1 MDHRV
6 EKIMKFVGDG
16 GAITYKELNDFLPD
30 ELLSPAY
37 IEQII
42 SELEEVGI
50 KVVEDALKSAPK
62 KLAAA
67 KKERVED
74 PTKAYFRD
82 ISSADLLS
90 RAEEVKLSKELE
102 KWYREIA
109 KNMFL
114 TVFALERLVKY
125 KSKIDSRKI
134 PLEEFVRIP
143 VPSPSPEFIEEKRKH
158 ILSMI
163 TSLKTKCEGINS
175 KKRIEGSLTDVAKAR
190 KELIADVIELD
201 LQFLYIDE
209 ILGKFKAFYNKFRY
223 KERKSGNNKQS
234 KDLVRHLETR
244 LKIKKEDFE
253 KLFTRIEKAE
263 AEVTRISQH
272 LANANVRLVISVS
285 KRYINRGLD
294 LTDLIQEGNTGLI
307 KAISKFDYRKGYK
320 FSTYASWWIRQAIT
334 RAITDNAR
342 TIKVP
347 MHIIEIIY
355 KVIRETRS
363 MVQECGKEPTPE
375 ELSSRLDIPVHKVK
389 SIYLLAQDIISLD
402 RPIGDDGDSFF
413 GDFIASGIENSP
425 TYSISRLMLKD
436 RMEELLKHLGKKE
449 QKVLELRFGLHGH
462 EPKTLEEIG
471 LIFDVT
477 RERIRQIEQKAL
489 RKLKYKERKKKLEPL
504 LELLE
509 ENPLAKF

>member
-1 MDHRV
+1 MDQRV
-6 EKIMKFVGDG
+6 ERIMKFVGEAG
-16 GAITYKELNDFLPD
+16 EITYRELNDFLPD
-30 ELLSPAY
+30 DLLSPAY

-42 SELEEVGI
+42 SELQEIGI
-50 KVVEDALKSAPK
+50 KVVEDSRKNVPKKSAV
-62 KLAAA
+62 

-90 RAEEVKLSKELE
+90 REEEVKLSKELE

-109 KNMFL
+109 RNMFL
-114 TVFALERLVKY
+114 STFAIERLVKY
-125 KSKIDSRKI
+125 KSQIETRKI
-134 PLEEFVRIP
+134 PLEEFIRIP
-143 VPSPSPEFIEEKRKH
+143 VPSPSPEFIEEKRKD
-158 ILSMI
+158 ILGMI
-163 TSLKTKCEGINS
+163 SFMKTRCDKINS
-175 KKRIEGSLTDVAKAR
+175 KRMEGSLAVIEKSRKDV
-190 KELIADVIELD
+190 INSIIELD
-201 LQFLYIDE
+201 VQFSYIDE
-209 ILGKFKAFYNKFRY
+209 ILTKLKGFYNKFRY
-223 KERKSGNNKQS
+223 RERKSGGKI
-234 KDLVRHLETR
+234 DRELVRHMETR
-244 LKIKKEDFE
+244 LKIKNTDLH
-253 KLFTRIEKAE
+253 KLFSRIEKAE
-263 AEVTRISQH
+263 AKVTDISQQ

-375 ELSSRLDIPVHKVK
+375 ELSARLDIPVHKVK

-402 RPIGDDGDSFF
+402 RPIGEDGDSFF
-413 GDFIASGIENSP
+413 GDFIASGIESSP
-425 TYSISRLMLKD
+425 TYSISRALLKD
-436 RMEELLKHLGKKE
+436 RMEDLLKNLGKKE

-509 ENPLAKF
+509 ESPLAKF